1 MHPRV
6 DETFSC
12 GNGTC
17 KAGCHNW
24 YMHLCNF
31 HIKYIFF
38 LNQMILTKLDE

>member
-17 KAGCHNW
+17 KAGRHSW
-24 YMHLCNF
+24 YMYLYNF
-31 HIKYIFF
+31 HINFF
-38 LNQMILTKLDE
+38 FKSNDFNKIR